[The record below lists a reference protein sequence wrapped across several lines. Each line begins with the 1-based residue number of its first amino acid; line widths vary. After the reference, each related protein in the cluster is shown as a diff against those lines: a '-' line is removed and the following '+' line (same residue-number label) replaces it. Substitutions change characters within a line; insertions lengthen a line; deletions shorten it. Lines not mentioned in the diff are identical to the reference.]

1 MRNAGSGCRVYHM
14 PSENLESH
22 SAEPAAPAKSGRK
35 HGTAAAAREAGAMW
49 WREESWPQNLY
60 LKLDVGR
67 FFYRAQRSGSRS
79 FLKLETSDFKI
90 AKRKLAAKMADV
102 SAVREQGASAA
113 NANFRLLVGV
123 CRRTAPNLESLRPKG
138 VHAEMLSRP
147 SQPAARALAL
157 REIRFVLGRERGP

>member
-1 MRNAGSGCRVYHM
+1 
-14 PSENLESH
+14 
-22 SAEPAAPAKSGRK
+22 
-35 HGTAAAAREAGAMW
+35 MW
-49 WREESWPQNLY
+49 WRKESWPQNLY

-113 NANFRLLVGV
+113 NANFRLLVNK
-123 CRRTAPNLESLRPKG
+123 TAQDSITRVILR
-138 VHAEMLSRP
+138 
-147 SQPAARALAL
+147 ARALAPEAARSRARRL
-157 REIRFVLGRERGP
+157 LSCRAATIIDWRPEGTDITKSLWRGRRLAEAGGSAQFAPPGSDSAIAPLGVQISDRNVLVTSFQ